1 MSAGA
6 ESADAAADRP
16 HEAKTLLILGASGD
30 LTARLL
36 LPGLSGLI
44 AAGGAEGL
52 LLVGSG
58 ADDWDDARWREQ
70 VAESFAAAGTAAA
83 ATDAVAAAARYRRAD
98 ATSADDLGALLA
110 TCEEP
115 TVIYFALPPAVT
127 AKACAALSR
136 IGVPDGTRL
145 VLEKPFGTDLV
156 GARAMNGL
164 VTSIV
169 PEDHVHRVDHFLGMS
184 TVLNIVGL
192 RFANRILEP
201 VLNSEHVAAVDVVF
215 DETLGLEGRGG
226 YYDGAGA
233 LIDMIQSHLLQ
244 VLSVVAMEAP
254 PTLGE
259 RDMRD
264 RRAAVLRAVRIWD
277 DDPVAFSRRAR
288 YTAGSVDGRALPS
301 YADGEGVDPDRETET
316 FAEIVVAV
324 DTWRW
329 SGVPFRLRSGKAI
342 GGPLQEVTV
351 TFGDPPRLPAGFTGY
366 ARPDRLR
373 IGIAPGAGQL
383 CLEISVNGPGDPLQ
397 IDSTDLTAT
406 FGAGELPEYGEVLKG
421 VLAGDPSLSV
431 RGDMAEECW
440 RIVAP
445 VLEAWGRDE
454 VPLQDYEA
462 GSDGP
467 GDWPGRR

>member
-1 MSAGA
+1 VCAGP
-6 ESADAAADRP
+6 DRSDGTP
-16 HEAKTLLILGASGD
+16 DRTIAAKTLLILGASGD

-36 LPGLSGLI
+36 LPGLGGLI

-58 ADDWDDARWREQ
+58 ADDWDDAHWREQ
-70 VAESFAAAGTAAA
+70 IAESFAAAGAAGAAA
-83 ATDAVAAAARYRRAD
+83 DAVVAGALYRSAD
-98 ATSADDLGALLA
+98 ATSEDDLRALLA
-110 TCEEP
+110 ICEEP
-115 TVIYFALPPAVT
+115 AVIYFALPPAVT
-127 AKACAALSR
+127 AEACAALTR
-136 IGVPDGTRL
+136 IGVPDSTRL
-145 VLEKPFGTDLV
+145 VLEKPFGTDLA
-156 GARAMNGL
+156 GARALNGL

-169 PEDHVHRVDHFLGMS
+169 PEGHVHRVDHVLGMS

-215 DETLGLEGRGG
+215 DEALGLEGRGG

-233 LIDMIQSHLLQ
+233 LVDMIQSHLLQ
-244 VLSVVAMEAP
+244 VLSVMVMEAP

-259 RDMRD
+259 RGMRA
-264 RRAAVLRAVRIWD
+264 RRADVLRAVRVWD
-277 DDPVAFSRRAR
+277 DEPVACSRRAR
-288 YTAGSVDGRALPS
+288 YTAGSVAGRELPS
-301 YADGEGVDPDRETET
+301 YVDEEDVDPARMTET
-316 FAEIVVAV
+316 FAEVVVAV
-324 DTWRW
+324 ATWRW

-342 GGPLQEVTV
+342 GSPRQEVTI
-351 TFGDPPRLPAGFTGY
+351 TFKDPPLLPAGFTGY
-366 ARPDRLR
+366 ERPDRLR
-373 IGIAPGAGQL
+373 IGIAPGAGRL

-397 IDSTDLTAT
+397 IDPTNLIAT

-445 VLEAWGRDE
+445 VLDAWDRDE
-454 VPLQDYEA
+454 VPMQQYEA

-467 GDWPGRR
+467 GAWRGRR